1 MIRQEGRPVFQD
13 LVRRYLVDNRHKV
26 TVEMVPDS
34 GLEARQTEEESLEM
48 AAIKASMSPAE
59 VDRVVVSTRE
69 LREAQLAADSEESRA
84 SLPRLDL
91 GDIDRMAVEIPSSQ
105 IDLTPRGFKS
115 TRMFTHEIET
125 SGILYADVALDYSQV
140 ALEDVPLL
148 PLFGRMLME
157 SGTLRLDETA
167 LSRQIGT
174 HTGGISVGYHND
186 LRASHGTVSN
196 PDDVLLFLMLR
207 GKAIANKIP
216 ILFELFADIL
226 LNARLDN
233 QKRAVEMLRESKSR
247 KEASLLSNG
256 HSFGATRIAGR
267 HSFLGH
273 LAEMTGGLSAV
284 RQAEDLLES
293 AENEWPAL
301 QERLEQM
308 RRAIV
313 RSSGTV
319 VNLTGDRG
327 LLSATDESV
336 DMFLSSFPNDSHSV
350 IENPS
355 LIEQWKASPRYLPLQ
370 DEAFVIP
377 SQVNYVCLGGPL
389 VAPGGTVKGSDSVVT
404 RFLGNGF
411 LWDQVRVVG
420 GAYGAFASFSEA
432 SGRFTYL
439 SYRDP
444 SVLSTIDVFD
454 KAPSAL
460 AVPVSEADL
469 LQTVIGAVGDL
480 DAPLSPDQKGFAAMI
495 QLLCGET
502 AADRQQWREEVLS
515 TSPTD
520 FSVFGSKLEKL
531 IALPGT
537 LAVFGT
543 QKDLALANDGLP
555 AERQMVINSA
565 LLQKT
570 LRV

>member
-1 MIRQEGRPVFQD
+1 LIRQEGRPVFQD

>member
-1 MIRQEGRPVFQD
+1 M
-13 LVRRYLVDNRHKV
+13 RRYLVDNRHKV